1 MWEFNQGE
9 DKGEYIKKIAERKEE
24 LQDCLEKEI
33 VGNKKGDLYDELLP
47 EEEMSE
53 KWWVHVLW

>member
-9 DKGEYIKKIAERKEE
+9 DKGEDLKKIAERKEE

-33 VGNKKGDLYDELLP
+33 VGNKKGDLFDELLP
-47 EEEMSE
+47 EEEISE
-53 KWWVHVLW
+53 K